1 MPLRR
6 LLRPHFLLPLLTTC
20 LADPAPLA
28 VRNSPASLHSHF
40 VANLLV
46 DPGFEAGGQSW
57 ANSSAAL
64 RSVDQSRVYD
74 GAAAQR
80 ISAASASESAVF
92 QDRSV
97 IAESSYAAL
106 GWIATDAMDG
116 GRAILEV
123 LWLATPG
130 LGDSIPAGHLVGTS
144 LIGQLDQTSD
154 WTSFAS
160 SITAPVGAVIARF
173 QLRVE
178 LEPDD
183 AGTAWFDE
191 LSLGGPELV
200 DDTPPTV
207 AITSPLAGDTLTT
220 PTVVSAT
227 AFDDGE
233 VAMVQFFVDGVQI
246 GTDLLVPPYE
256 VLLATDTF
264 PTGPLGLTATAHD
277 TAGNSATSESVPVI
291 VFHPDTTPPVVAITS
306 PLNGATVSGVIAVA
320 ASAVDEGLVVGV
332 QFQLNGVNLGAE
344 VTASPFQTQ
353 LDTRTLPNGA
363 VVLTAAARDTA
374 GNDTVS
380 APVQV
385 TVFNQPVPP
394 MNIVL
399 ILSDDQRANTMAQMP
414 LTQSLLATPGVQFVN
429 GFATTPLCCP
439 ARATILTGLYTHNH
453 HVLTEAAPYGA
464 PAFSDVSTI
473 GTWLQGAGYRTA
485 LVGKYMN
492 RYDKKLPWPY
502 QPPGWSYWAAFKTTA
517 YYNYRLVENKK
528 EVLYGSATANYST
541 KVLTSKAVAFI
552 NSTPAGQPL
561 FLLYAPFG
569 PHAPA
574 TPASADKTLFSTL
587 PKWRPPAFNEADVSD
602 KPSWVK
608 QLPVLTAAQIKTQD
622 NFRLNQLRTL
632 QAVDRGVRDIVNA
645 LVNTG
650 RMSNTAIVFASDNGL
665 SWGEHRFL
673 YKNCLYDECIRI
685 PFIVLAPGVSPRV
698 DSSFVSLADL
708 APTFAQWARVTPPAA
723 VNGQSLVGLLANPGL
738 NWRQELLV
746 EVLATAD
753 PASHEGLF
761 SGVRTKRYAYA
772 EYTTGDIELYDMLLD
787 PNQLTNIAGVSSNS
801 TLVGQLH
808 SLVAQLKA
816 Q

>member
-1 MPLRR
+1 
-6 LLRPHFLLPLLTTC
+6 
-20 LADPAPLA
+20 
-28 VRNSPASLHSHF
+28 
-40 VANLLV
+40 
-46 DPGFEAGGQSW
+46 
-57 ANSSAAL
+57 
-64 RSVDQSRVYD
+64 
-74 GAAAQR
+74 
-80 ISAASASESAVF
+80 
-92 QDRSV
+92 
-97 IAESSYAAL
+97 
-106 GWIATDAMDG
+106 
-116 GRAILEV
+116 
-123 LWLATPG
+123 
-130 LGDSIPAGHLVGTS
+130 
-144 LIGQLDQTSD
+144 
-154 WTSFAS
+154 
-160 SITAPVGAVIARF
+160 
-173 QLRVE
+173 
-178 LEPDD
+178 
-183 AGTAWFDE
+183 
-191 LSLGGPELV
+191 
-200 DDTPPTV
+200 
-207 AITSPLAGDTLTT
+207 
-220 PTVVSAT
+220 
-227 AFDDGE
+227 
-233 VAMVQFFVDGVQI
+233 
-246 GTDLLVPPYE
+246 
-256 VLLATDTF
+256 
-264 PTGPLGLTATAHD
+264 
-277 TAGNSATSESVPVI
+277 
-291 VFHPDTTPPVVAITS
+291 
-306 PLNGATVSGVIAVA
+306 
-320 ASAVDEGLVVGV
+320 
-332 QFQLNGVNLGAE
+332 
-344 VTASPFQTQ
+344 
-353 LDTRTLPNGA
+353 LPNGA

-399 ILSDDQRANTMAQMP
+399 ILSDDQRANTLAQMP
-414 LTQSLLATPGVQFVN
+414 LTRSLLATPGVQFVN

-453 HVLTEAAPYGA
+453 QVLTEAAPYGA
-464 PAFSDVSTI
+464 TAFSDVSTI

-528 EVLYGSATANYST
+528 EVLYGSATADYST

-587 PKWRPPAFNEADVSD
+587 PKWRPPAFNEKDVSD
-602 KPSWVK
+602 KPNWVK
-608 QLPVLTAAQIKTQD
+608 QLPVLTSTQITTQD
-622 NFRLNQLRTL
+622 NFRLNQLRSL
-632 QAVDRGVRDIVNA
+632 QSVDRGVRDIVNA

-650 RMSNTAIVFASDNGL
+650 RMANTAIVYTSDNGL
-665 SWGEHRFL
+665 AWGEHRYR
-673 YKNCLYDECIRI
+673 YKNCIYDECIRI
-685 PFIVLAPGVSPRV
+685 PFIVLAPGISPRI

-708 APTFAQWARVTPPAA
+708 APTFTQWARVTPPTA
-723 VNGQSLVGLLANPGL
+723 VNGQSLVPLLANPGL
-738 NWRQELLV
+738 NWRQELLI

-772 EYTTGDIELYDMLLD
+772 EYTTGEIELYDVLLD
-787 PNQLTNIAGVSSNS
+787 PNQLTNIAGVSANS